1 MSWKKMLA
9 GFRVAVVVGFYTT
22 FVIQNLWNWF
32 AVPALHVP
40 EISYWTMY
48 GLLLGARLVFEKDE
62 TFEKAEVFGRVGMMI
77 EACVP
82 EEKQADLN
90 AQLLAEDE
98 KMGTKI
104 LSMVAGQAVGNT
116 ITLGIAFAI
125 HIFAG

>member
-9 GFRVAVVVGFYTT
+9 GFGVAVGVGFYTT

-40 EISYWTMY
+40 EISYWTIY

-62 TFEKAEVFGRVGMMI
+62 TFEKQEIFGRVGMMI

-104 LSMVAGQAVGNT
+104 LSMVTGQAIGNT
-116 ITLGIAFAI
+116 ITLGIGFAI
-125 HIFAG
+125 HLFAS